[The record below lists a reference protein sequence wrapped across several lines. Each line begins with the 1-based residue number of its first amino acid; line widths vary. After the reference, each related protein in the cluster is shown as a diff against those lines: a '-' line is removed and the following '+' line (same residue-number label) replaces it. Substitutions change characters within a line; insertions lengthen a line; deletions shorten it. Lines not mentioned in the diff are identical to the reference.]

1 MPEEKEKNAFALARF
16 QREHEQRIRLARL
29 LHPPTQK
36 DIEYAKVRDLMQ
48 LGALV
53 KMIAMQL

>member
-16 QREHEQRIRLARL
+16 QREHRQRIRLARL

-36 DIEYAKVRDLMQ
+36 DIEYAKVQDLMQ
-48 LGALV
+48 LGAFS
-53 KMIAMQL
+53 KE